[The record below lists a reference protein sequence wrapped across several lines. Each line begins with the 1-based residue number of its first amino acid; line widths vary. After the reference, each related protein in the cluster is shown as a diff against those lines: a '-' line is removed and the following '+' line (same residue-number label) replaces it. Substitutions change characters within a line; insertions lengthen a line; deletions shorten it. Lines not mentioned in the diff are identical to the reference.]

1 VPLCLDVERVITSG
15 IMILKPFKK
24 FIMAEYLLI
33 VKKIRDMIVYN
44 NIMLKQFPKHEKYL
58 LANKIRELG
67 YEIFQ
72 AAVTINKKFHKKT
85 TFSNLNVKHEML
97 RQFINL
103 AYELKYIDAQKHR
116 VSQTKIDEVGK
127 MVGASI

>member
-1 VPLCLDVERVITSG
+1 
-15 IMILKPFKK
+15 
-24 FIMAEYLLI
+24 MAEYLLI

-67 YEIFQ
+67 YEIFES
-72 AAVTINKKFHKKT
+72 AVTINKKVHKKT

-116 VSQTKIDEVGK
+116 VSQTKIDEIGK
-127 MVGASI
+127 MIGSWIKADLSGDNDE